1 MTILKIKNQENHF
14 SFIISHL
21 AQRLSCKR
29 PSIDYRL
36 FDFFYDER
44 VTILLV
50 TLFVFPLVVPF
61 QLLDIVVQTEDGAS
75 QEERLGDVHERT
87 IVHIVD
93 VYHLDEG

>member
-1 MTILKIKNQENHF
+1 MTNC
-14 SFIISHL
+14 HL
-21 AQRLSCKR
+21 LPRKR

-36 FDFFYDER
+36 FDFFYNER

-61 QLLDIVVQTEDGAS
+61 QSLDVVVQAEDGAS

-87 IVHIVD
+87 IVHIVN
-93 VYHLDEG
+93 VYHLNEG

>member
-1 MTILKIKNQENHF
+1 MTILKIKKSGE
-14 SFIISHL
+14 SFLI
-21 AQRLSCKR
+21 
-29 PSIDYRL
+29 YRSA
-36 FDFFYDER
+36 FPANARKTTNDKTTFYDER

-61 QLLDIVVQTEDGAS
+61 QSLDVVVQAEDGAS